1 MLGLVPVA
9 AFIIVGVA
17 IGCISGFIAG
27 VIKATILAEIKLADN
42 IMAILDLF
50 NPNFYL
56 NIDKARPKLLNNKI
70 SGSTAEI
77 HNSII
82 KKNILID
89 ESYTLL
95 NNTAFINNTI
105 ENSTGILSKNVNF
118 ENNILTGNNTLTFI
132 DYNGNINIKLSADTE
147 SLITLNNISG
157 STIKNI
163 SYDDTILGNEYT
175 VIINTKDDSTIENI
189 NINPYKD
196 KDKDL
201 TNIEAGTMP
210 MYGNA
215 LYSVNSIIKDSDL
228 LVSQLNSDNSTFTNT
243 NIIISNE
250 DQQVENHIKLIN
262 TTIENKPLTFLN
274 ANTRTLDIERAKI
287 EQGIKL
293 INSDITINAI
303 NENTLSNIQCIYTTS
318 TPMHILIIGTPGK
331 QTFENFSINVKNINS
346 DNIRLN
352 VNLQDVTCKTFTLD
366 GRNNCNC
373 NIGFDISNLTCEILN
388 IKNYQQFNMDDILLS
403 IKECNAINISNIDSL
418 TFNISNTQFI
428 NTGIWLF
435 GNNSNI
441 SIKDVNSIDCYLQGI
456 KGLKS
461 VNIDVLS
468 DGSVYLD
475 NVGDGAYT
483 INGITSFSIINSP
496 SANVL
501 LDNIKE
507 IPSLHIKNHKLAED
521 SFDGT
526 DKNITLYGTTIHPL
540 KGSYTDCSV
549 GRILLEQYIYK
560 LLSQFRWFKYMRR

>member
-1 MLGLVPVA
+1 MSI
-9 AFIIVGVA
+9 F
-17 IGCISGFIAG
+17 
-27 VIKATILAEIKLADN
+27 N
-42 IMAILDLF
+42 LF
-50 NPNFYL
+50 NPNFYK
-56 NIDKARPKLLNNKI
+56 IDTARPQLLNNKI
-70 SGSTAEI
+70 LNGTATMD
-77 HNSII
+77 NSII

-95 NNTAFINNTI
+95 KKTEFSDNII
-105 ENSTGILSKNVNF
+105 ENSTGILFEDVKF

-132 DYNGNINIKLSADTE
+132 NYKGDINIELSKLSANTE

-163 SYDDTILGNEYT
+163 SYNSTISGNEYT

-201 TNIEAGTMP
+201 TNIEVGTMP
-210 MYGNA
+210 RYGNS
-215 LYSVNSIIKDSDL
+215 LYSVNSTIENSDL

-243 NIIISNE
+243 NIIISYE
-250 DQQVENHIKLIN
+250 DYVAEDHIKLIN

-274 ANTRTLDIERAKI
+274 ANTRILDIEHTEI

-303 NENTLSNIQCIYTTS
+303 NENTLSNIQCIYTTPTS
-318 TPMHILIIGTPGK
+318 RDILIIGTPGK
-331 QTFENFSINVKNINS
+331 QTFKNFSIKVKNINS

-352 VNLQDVTCKTFTLD
+352 VELQDITCNTFTLD
-366 GRNNCNC
+366 GQDNCNC
-373 NIGFDISNLTCEILN
+373 NIGFDISNLTCKTLN

-441 SIKDVNSIDCYLQGI
+441 SINNVKNIDCYLQGI

-468 DGSVYLD
+468 GGSVYLD

-496 SANVL
+496 NAIISANL
-501 LDNIKE
+501 EKIT
-507 IPSLHIKNHKLAED
+507 SLHIKNHELAED

-526 DKNITLYGTTIHPL
+526 DKYITLYGTTIHPL

-560 LLSQFRWFKYMRR
+560 L

>member
-250 DQQVENHIKLIN
+250 D
-262 TTIENKPLTFLN
+262 
-274 ANTRTLDIERAKI
+274 
-287 EQGIKL
+287 
-293 INSDITINAI
+293 
-303 NENTLSNIQCIYTTS
+303 
-318 TPMHILIIGTPGK
+318 
-331 QTFENFSINVKNINS
+331 
-346 DNIRLN
+346 
-352 VNLQDVTCKTFTLD
+352 
-366 GRNNCNC
+366 
-373 NIGFDISNLTCEILN
+373 
-388 IKNYQQFNMDDILLS
+388 
-403 IKECNAINISNIDSL
+403 
-418 TFNISNTQFI
+418 
-428 NTGIWLF
+428 
-435 GNNSNI
+435 
-441 SIKDVNSIDCYLQGI
+441 
-456 KGLKS
+456 
-461 VNIDVLS
+461 
-468 DGSVYLD
+468 
-475 NVGDGAYT
+475 
-483 INGITSFSIINSP
+483 
-496 SANVL
+496 
-501 LDNIKE
+501 
-507 IPSLHIKNHKLAED
+507 
-521 SFDGT
+521 
-526 DKNITLYGTTIHPL
+526 
-540 KGSYTDCSV
+540 
-549 GRILLEQYIYK
+549 
-560 LLSQFRWFKYMRR
+560 